1 MNRTAGPLAAI
12 LLSAALAAAA
22 SAQEVSEPVP
32 AVNPSLSLTL
42 FPDSGRAPDS
52 VVVQAVRLLQDG
64 VFDGAL
70 RNGFPVRFHFTLE
83 LWRGALLFDRLDRNA
98 EWDAVVRLDPL
109 TGEYDLIRSGGT
121 VEHFTTMAAAS
132 RALATRFKVDL
143 LPPRGAGARY
153 YYVASLDIS
162 SLSLTELEEVERWLT
177 GDVGPAIKSR
187 GNIADALANG
197 ARRLLIRFSGLPRR
211 RLERRSPTFEAG
223 R

>member
-1 MNRTAGPLAAI
+1 VNRAWLLLVL
-12 LLSAALAAAA
+12 LLSTGGTVT
-22 SAQEVSEPVP
+22 AQEAVQRAP
-32 AVNPSLSLTL
+32 ALKPQLSLTL
-42 FPDSGRAPDS
+42 HHDSAGAVDS
-52 VVVQAVRLLQDG
+52 VVVRAEHLLEDG

-70 RNGFPVRFHFTLE
+70 RNGFPVRYHFGLE
-83 LWRGALLFDRLDRNA
+83 LWRKAAFFDRLRRDA

-121 VEHFTTMAAAS
+121 VEHFTSVRAVS
-132 RALATRFKVDL
+132 RALATRFAVEL
-143 LPPRGAGARY
+143 LPPPGHGARY
-153 YYVASLDIS
+153 YYVARLEIS

-177 GDVGPAIKSR
+177 GDVGPAMKSS

-211 RLERRSPTFEAG
+211 RLEQRSPTFDAG

>member
-1 MNRTAGPLAAI
+1 MNRTARLLVAT
-12 LLSAALAAAA
+12 LLSATPMAR
-22 SAQEVSEPVP
+22 AQEVAEPAAPVTP
-32 AVNPSLSLTL
+32 QLSLTL
-42 FPDSGRAPDS
+42 LPGPPAAPDS
-52 VVVQAVRLLQDG
+52 VVVQAQHLLQDG

-83 LWRGALLFDRLDRNA
+83 LWRTATLFDRLDHDA
-98 EWDAVVRLDPL
+98 SWDAVVRLDPL
-109 TGEYDLIRSGGT
+109 TGEYDLIRTGGT
-121 VEHFTTMAAAS
+121 IEHFTSVAAAS
-132 RALATRFKVDL
+132 HALATRFKVDL
-143 LPPRGAGARY
+143 LPPHGTGARY
-153 YYVASLDIS
+153 YYLATLDIT

-211 RLERRSPTFEAG
+211 RLEKRSPPFVAG

>member
-1 MNRTAGPLAAI
+1 VNRAWLLLVL
-12 LLSAALAAAA
+12 LLSTGGTVT
-22 SAQEVSEPVP
+22 AQEAVQRAP
-32 AVNPSLSLTL
+32 ALKPQLSLTL
-42 FPDSGRAPDS
+42 HRDSAGAVDS
-52 VVVQAVRLLQDG
+52 VVVRAEHLLEDG

-70 RNGFPVRFHFTLE
+70 RNGFPVRYHFGLE
-83 LWRGALLFDRLDRNA
+83 LWRKAAFFDRLRRDA

-121 VEHFTTMAAAS
+121 VEHFTSVRAVS
-132 RALATRFKVDL
+132 RALATRFAVEL
-143 LPPRGAGARY
+143 LPPPGRGARY
-153 YYVASLDIS
+153 YYVARLEIS

-177 GDVGPAIKSR
+177 GDVGPAMKSS

-211 RLERRSPTFEAG
+211 RLEQRSATFDAG

>member
-1 MNRTAGPLAAI
+1 VNRAARLLI
-12 LLSAALAAAA
+12 AVLLSAAAVAR
-22 SAQEVSEPVP
+22 AQEVAESAAPITP
-32 AVNPSLSLTL
+32 QLSLML
-42 FPDSGRAPDS
+42 FPGAPAAPDS
-52 VVVQAVRLLQDG
+52 VVVRAQRLLEDG

-83 LWRGALLFDRLDRNA
+83 LWRAATLFDRLDHDIA
-98 EWDAVVRLDPL
+98 WDAVVRLDPL
-109 TGEYDLIRSGGT
+109 TGEYDVIRSGGT
-121 VEHFTTMAAAS
+121 IEHFTTVTAAS
-132 RALATRFKVDL
+132 HALATRFKVDL
-143 LPPRGAGARY
+143 LPPPGTGARY
-153 YYVASLDIS
+153 YYVTTLDIT

-177 GDVGPAIKSR
+177 GDVGPAIKAK

>member
-1 MNRTAGPLAAI
+1 VNRAWLLLVL
-12 LLSAALAAAA
+12 LLSTGGTVT
-22 SAQEVSEPVP
+22 AQEAVQRAP
-32 AVNPSLSLTL
+32 ALKPQLSLTL
-42 FPDSGRAPDS
+42 HRDSAGAVDS
-52 VVVQAVRLLQDG
+52 VVVRAEHLLEDG

-70 RNGFPVRFHFTLE
+70 RNGFPVRYHFGLE
-83 LWRGALLFDRLDRNA
+83 LWRKAAFFDRLRRDA

-121 VEHFTTMAAAS
+121 VEHFTSVPAVS
-132 RALATRFKVDL
+132 RALATRFAVEL
-143 LPPRGAGARY
+143 LPPPGHGARY
-153 YYVASLDIS
+153 YYVARLEIS

-177 GDVGPAIKSR
+177 GDVGPAMKSS

-211 RLERRSPTFEAG
+211 RLEQRSPTFDAG